1 MIDRVSIQGF
11 KSIVDAEVSLG
22 ALNVLVGANGAG
34 KSNILEA
41 IGLLGCA
48 VSGRLGEEQFKYRG
62 IRPGRPALFKSAFKD
77 QKIHGGVTL
86 EARSGTIGY
95 KAELD
100 NPIDHPENLWWFA
113 NELYVVGQIVHGAR
127 ASTGAQLHRADGSRF
142 ENLRPPATE
151 GIIRLLR
158 TLRPDLPGLAF
169 LDALEGYA
177 IYTPFTPILRG
188 IVPDPSP
195 RDPIGLSGGDL
206 VKALQDLRSR
216 DEAAATCVD
225 EHVLELTDWASSIHA
240 AGNEG
245 PGGRA
250 LYFVDRYMTASR
262 NVLSATDASEGALY
276 VLFLLLLLY
285 HPLAPSTFAVDNI
298 DSALHP
304 RLARSLVERVQQLLI
319 EGEIDRQILV
329 TTHNPLVLDALRLE
343 DDRVRLLIVSRQKGT
358 GMTTIRRIEHSDAL
372 ERAQSRGRTLSQL
385 WVEGTLG
392 GVPDLM

>member
-1 MIDRVSIQGF
+1 MIDRIRIQGF
-11 KSIVDAEVSLG
+11 KSIVDADVSLG
-22 ALNVLVGANGAG
+22 SLNVLVGANGAG

-62 IRPGRPALFKSAFKD
+62 IRPGRPTLFKSAFKSQTIRD
-77 QKIHGGVTL
+77 EITL
-86 EARSGTIGY
+86 EAQSGAIGY

-100 NPIDHPENLWWFA
+100 NPIDQPENLWFFA
-113 NELYVVGQIVHGAR
+113 SELYDVDGVLQGAR
-127 ASTGAQLHRADGSRF
+127 DSAGARLPRADGSRI
-142 ENLRPPATE
+142 EDARPEATE

-158 TLRPDLPGLAF
+158 TLRPDLPGRAF

-206 VKALQDLRSR
+206 AKALQDLRTR
-216 DEAAATCVD
+216 DKAAAALVD
-225 EHVLELTDWASSIHA
+225 EQVLDLVDWASSIRGA
-240 AGNEG
+240 TQEG
-245 PGGRA
+245 PSGRA
-250 LYFVDRYMTASR
+250 LYFEDRYMTANR
-262 NVLSATDASEGALY
+262 NVLSAADASEGALY
-276 VLFLLLLLY
+276 VLFLLLLLH

-304 RLARSLVERVQQLLI
+304 RLARSLVERVQHLLTEGGIARQL
-319 EGEIDRQILV
+319 LV
-329 TTHNPLVLDALRLE
+329 TTHNPLVLDALRLA

-358 GMTTIRRIEHSDAL
+358 GITTIRRIEHSEAL
-372 ERAQSRGRTLSQL
+372 ERALSRGRTLSQL

-392 GVPDLM
+392 GVPDLL